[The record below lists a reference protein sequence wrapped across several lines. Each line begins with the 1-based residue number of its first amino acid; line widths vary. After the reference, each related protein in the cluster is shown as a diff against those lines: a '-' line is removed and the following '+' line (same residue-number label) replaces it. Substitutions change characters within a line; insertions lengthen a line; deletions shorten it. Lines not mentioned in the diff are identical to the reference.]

1 MPFFLQCLL
10 REMKSNMNL
19 MQLLLVVLQALFL
32 DCFSVVLVVRQQT
45 KVVKV
50 IQTICRLLGCFI
62 FVI

>member
-1 MPFFLQCLL
+1 MILI
-10 REMKSNMNL
+10 
-19 MQLLLVVLQALFL
+19 QLVLAVLQALFH

-50 IQTICRLLGCFI
+50 IQTICRLLEYFI

>member
-1 MPFFLQCLL
+1 MPFFLQCLS

>member
-1 MPFFLQCLL
+1 
-10 REMKSNMNL
+10 MNL
-19 MQLLLVVLQALFL
+19 MQLLLVVPQALFH

-50 IQTICRLLGCFI
+50 IQTICRLLEYFI

>member
-1 MPFFLQCLL
+1 
-10 REMKSNMNL
+10 MKSNMNL

-50 IQTICRLLGCFI
+50 IQTICRLFGCFI
-62 FVI
+62 FVISQCQ

>member
-1 MPFFLQCLL
+1 
-10 REMKSNMNL
+10 MKRNMIL
-19 MQLLLVVLQALFL
+19 MQLLLAVLQVLFH

>member
-1 MPFFLQCLL
+1 MILI
-10 REMKSNMNL
+10 
-19 MQLLLVVLQALFL
+19 QLVLAVLQALFH

-50 IQTICRLLGCFI
+50 IQTICRLLECFI